1 MRSLCPSRCWVAIAG
16 GPAELQKSFEWI
28 RRFVLRWQPNI
39 AVHMRICGQGHAA
52 LGSALSQFEFEDL
65 AQDSKS
71 SVVFDEILH
80 MRQEMVAFN
89 QCHDMS
95 PERAKATLD
104 LTI

>member
-1 MRSLCPSRCWVAIAG
+1 M
-16 GPAELQKSFEWI
+16 
-28 RRFVLRWQPNI
+28 LRWQPNFAAHI
-39 AVHMRICGQGHAA
+39 RIYGQGHGA

-71 SVVFDEILH
+71 SVVINQILH

-89 QCHDMS
+89 QYHDMS

-104 LTI
+104 VIK

>member
-1 MRSLCPSRCWVAIAG
+1 M
-16 GPAELQKSFEWI
+16 
-28 RRFVLRWQPNI
+28 LRWQPNI
-39 AVHMRICGQGHAA
+39 AAHMRICGQGHAA

-71 SVVFDEILH
+71 YVVIDQILH

-89 QCHDMS
+89 QCYYMS

-104 LTI
+104 VIK

>member
-1 MRSLCPSRCWVAIAG
+1 MRIHRQAHGAL
-16 GPAELQKSFEWI
+16 GPALD
-28 RRFVLRWQPNI
+28 
-39 AVHMRICGQGHAA
+39 
-52 LGSALSQFEFEDL
+52 QFQFEDL

-71 SVVFDEILH
+71 SVVFDQILH

-104 LTI
+104 VIK

>member
-39 AVHMRICGQGHAA
+39 AAHMQIYGQVHGP
-52 LGSALSQFEFEDL
+52 LGSALYQFEFGDL
-65 AQDSKS
+65 VQDSKS
-71 SVVFDEILH
+71 SAVFDQILH

-89 QCHDMS
+89 QCHDIS

-104 LTI
+104 VIK

>member
-1 MRSLCPSRCWVAIAG
+1 M
-16 GPAELQKSFEWI
+16 
-28 RRFVLRWQPNI
+28 LRWQP
-39 AVHMRICGQGHAA
+39 A

-80 MRQEMVAFN
+80 VRQEMVAFN

-95 PERAKATLD
+95 P
-104 LTI
+104 

>member
-1 MRSLCPSRCWVAIAG
+1 MSR
-16 GPAELQKSFEWI
+16 
-28 RRFVLRWQPNI
+28 
-39 AVHMRICGQGHAA
+39 RICGFMGKRMAR
-52 LGSALSQFEFEDL
+52 LGSALDQFQFEDL

-71 SVVFDEILH
+71 SVVFDQILH

-104 LTI
+104 VIK